1 MRSVFCAP
9 RIVVVRGRAYTR
21 LMLQPVD
28 DQPARRL
35 AGRPKRDTREEI
47 LNCAEDLLQC
57 RGFNGFSYQHIA
69 VQLGIRNAAIHYH
82 FPVKDDLGIAL
93 VQRYRER
100 FQQWAE
106 PLAGSDPWVQLQGYF
121 RTYTDHLEAGGGRLC
136 PGGVLAAEFGTL
148 ADPMRLEA
156 RLLMR
161 EVYNWLVATLE
172 QGRQQGVLNFNGD
185 AYDKAVEIGAALQ
198 GGLQIA
204 RLAGPDRF
212 HQLLDQ
218 LALELTGVRE
228 RSGRGS
234 LP

>member
-1 MRSVFCAP
+1 
-9 RIVVVRGRAYTR
+9 
-21 LMLQPVD
+21 MLQPVE
-28 DQPARRL
+28 DQPAPRP
-35 AGRPKRDTREEI
+35 AGRIKRDTREEI
-47 LNCAEDLLQC
+47 LNCAEELLQC

-82 FPVKDDLGIAL
+82 FPVKDDLGVAL

-100 FQQWAE
+100 FHHWTAMLE
-106 PLAGSDPWVQLQGYF
+106 GVDAWTQLQGYF
-121 RTYTDHLEAGGGRLC
+121 STYSDYLEADGGRLC

-148 ADPMRLEA
+148 GDTMRLEA

-161 EVYNWLVATLE
+161 EIYAWLVTTLE
-172 QGRQQGVLNFNGD
+172 QGRHQGVLSYNGD

-204 RLAGPDRF
+204 RLAGPERF
-212 HQLLDQ
+212 RQLLDQ

>member
-1 MRSVFCAP
+1 
-9 RIVVVRGRAYTR
+9 
-21 LMLQPVD
+21 MLQPADVK
-28 DQPARRL
+28 PAKTALSRVR
-35 AGRPKRDTREEI
+35 RDTREEI
-47 LNCAEDLLQC
+47 LNCAEELLQR

-82 FPVKDDLGIAL
+82 FPAKDDLGIAL

-100 FQQWAE
+100 FHAWTVD
-106 PLAGSDPWVQLQGYF
+106 LAGADAWESLREYF
-121 RTYTDHLEAGGGRLC
+121 GTYVDHLTCEECRLC

-148 ADPMRLEA
+148 GDPMRLES

-161 EVYNWLVATLE
+161 EIYQWLIETLE
-172 QGRQQGVLNFNGD
+172 RGRRDGVIGFNGE
-185 AYDKAVEIGAALQ
+185 ASDKAVAIGAALQ

-204 RLAGPDRF
+204 RLVGPERF

-218 LALELTGVRE
+218 LTLELTGAPR
-228 RSGRGS
+228 RSWRGS